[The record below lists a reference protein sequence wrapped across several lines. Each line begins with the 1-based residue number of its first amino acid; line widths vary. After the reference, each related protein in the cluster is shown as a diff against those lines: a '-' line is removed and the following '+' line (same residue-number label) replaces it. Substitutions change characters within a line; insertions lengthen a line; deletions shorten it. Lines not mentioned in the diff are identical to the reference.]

1 MIVEMRYT
9 EHNDRYYLSIFATEI
24 DMDSHNDLLL
34 SQRPAWLVAI
44 ADMARAGEHFLKV
57 VEPPPDRVLW
67 FSVDE
72 NFNLVDIDIFHDRHT
87 LL

>member
-1 MIVEMRYT
+1 MTVEMRYT
-9 EHNDRYYLSIFATEI
+9 EHDDRYYLSVFNAEI
-24 DMDSHNDLLL
+24 DMDTHNNLPL

-44 ADMARAGEHFLKV
+44 ADIARAGEHFLAV
-57 VEPPPDRVLW
+57 SEPPPDRVLW

-72 NFNLVDIDIFHDRHT
+72 NYNLVDIDIFHDRHT